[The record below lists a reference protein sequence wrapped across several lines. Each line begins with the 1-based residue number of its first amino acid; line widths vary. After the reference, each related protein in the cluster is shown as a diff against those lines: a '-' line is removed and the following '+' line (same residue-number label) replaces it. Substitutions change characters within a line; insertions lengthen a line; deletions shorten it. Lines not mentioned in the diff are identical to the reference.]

1 MNRRRLLIR
10 LALLFVAL
18 AVGTTSWAHKF
29 HMTASQ
35 TVPGALGELDANEDR
50 NGNTE
55 VRMTVQHLAKPSQ
68 LTPPT
73 TAYIVWF
80 QQQGSDPANEGEL
93 RIGDKMKGEFKTST
107 PWKNFDVFI
116 TAESDPQVKSPS
128 GQVVLRTTVQ
138 E

>member
-1 MNRRRLLIR
+1 MNARLMIR
-10 LALLFVAL
+10 LALLLASL

-29 HMTASQ
+29 HLTASQ
-35 TVPGALGELDANEDR
+35 IVPGASGDLDANADK

-55 VRMTVQHLAKPSQ
+55 VEMKILHLAKPSQ
-68 LTPPT
+68 LTPPA

-93 RIGDKMKGEFKTST
+93 KIGDKMRGEFKTST

-138 E
+138 Q